1 MGSGI
6 TRCTPPVERR
16 SDDAGCGDHGT
27 VTGQRFWRARRPI
40 YCSAV
45 QGGTPHATRPKR
57 TDLIPRD
64 ALQLNAV
71 GLANKDSLFGTPDSI
86 VGQQVLAQHFPA
98 GAGEPVAA
106 SPRPITPARY
116 EQRWLASGVSARL
129 PHHWSRETL
138 RT

>member
-64 ALQLNAV
+64 ALASTTSLKTWRRR
-71 GLANKDSLFGTPDSI
+71 GLWVLQHGYQDPQGTTCSGSGHGLGVRP
-86 VGQQVLAQHFPA
+86 LA
-98 GAGEPVAA
+98 AA
-106 SPRPITPARY
+106 K
-116 EQRWLASGVSARL
+116 VARL
-129 PHHWSRETL
+129 VHLLGPASCLPLTSSEVG
-138 RT
+138 